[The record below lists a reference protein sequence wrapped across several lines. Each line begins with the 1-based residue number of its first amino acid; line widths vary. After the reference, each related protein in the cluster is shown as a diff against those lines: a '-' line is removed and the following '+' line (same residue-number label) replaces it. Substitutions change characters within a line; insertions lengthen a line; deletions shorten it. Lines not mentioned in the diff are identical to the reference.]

1 MFSIDEKKLFF
12 SQKDFSWLSRS
23 VKKMR
28 PTQFL
33 TQLNT
38 GYDIGFDPMPVGVD
52 VGNIPADTKIVA
64 RY

>member
-1 MFSIDEKKLFF
+1 
-12 SQKDFSWLSRS
+12 
-23 VKKMR
+23 MR

-38 GYDIGFDPMPVGVD
+38 GYDIGFDPLQVRVD
-52 VGNIPADTKIVA
+52 VGNIPTDTKNVA

>member
-1 MFSIDEKKLFF
+1 
-12 SQKDFSWLSRS
+12 
-23 VKKMR
+23 MR

-38 GYDIGFDPMPVGVD
+38 GYDIGFDPLQVCVD
-52 VGNIPADTKIVA
+52 VGNIPTDTKNVA